1 MSIEKSFS
9 AEDLQGAQD
18 IQLLIDSEDS
28 APEIEIE
35 LLPDGGAE
43 VSIGEDGEKDVA
55 DDANL
60 AEVMD
65 DTDLTLISSELLE
78 LLEADKE
85 SRADWEKQ
93 YADGMEFLGFSMED
107 RTRPFKNACGVY
119 HPLLAESI
127 VQFQATAL
135 KELLPSSGP
144 VRAAVMGKE
153 TRERLMQAQRVKDFM
168 NYQITTVMEEY
179 TPEFDQ
185 LLFYVGYGGSAF
197 KKVYYD
203 ADKGRMTSALVLPDN
218 LFIPYYG
225 SSVMSQCERITH
237 RIPMSTNAF
246 RKAVVAG
253 RYIDPESNFDSTQT
267 GDMPTSEIT
276 DAVDRATGRSPSGYE
291 EEMFL
296 LEFQVDYDMPGF
308 EDKGDDGEPTGIK
321 LPYVITIEESSGKV
335 VGIRRNSDEK
345 GRRKEY
351 YVHYTLVQGP
361 GAYGLG
367 FLHLIGGL
375 TKTAT
380 AALRQLIDA
389 GTLANLPAGF
399 KAKGARIMN
408 DDVPLQPGEFRDMDA
423 GGVELQ
429 NSLLPLP
436 YKEPSQTLFAL
447 LGFCVD
453 AGRRLA
459 SITDMQVGDS
469 NQNAAVGTTIA
480 LLEKGSA
487 VMSAIHKRLHYAQK
501 LEFKLL
507 AKGFAEYL
515 PPEYPYDVPGESRTI
530 KARDFD
536 DRVDVVPV
544 SDPNIFSVAQ
554 RITMAQ
560 TALQL
565 AQSAPQ
571 MHDMY
576 EAYRRMYEAVGM
588 RDIDAILPPQN
599 SDRPKDPMSENA
611 DVLDGAKLKAFAG
624 QQHDAHITAHILLAL
639 SGTAQANPL
648 VLSAIQKHIFEHVR
662 LKSEEAV
669 EAELFMQY
677 GTDPDRMVSALQR
690 EGMVAIKAAQFY
702 QEAKTL
708 QEQLSGEAN
717 QQPDPVVQ
725 LKEKELA
732 IRDQEAKTR
741 AQEGAG
747 RMQLAEKKEQN
758 DVAEAQQRIQ
768 LQEAALNAADE
779 RDLQRIRQQEIDR
792 AQNASFEAARM
803 QQQQQQQMQQMQA
816 QQQGPQN
823 GQ

>member
-9 AEDLQGAQD
+9 SEDLQGAED
-18 IQLLIDSEDS
+18 IQVLIEGEGN
-28 APEIEIE
+28 APAIDIE

-43 VSIGEDGEKDVA
+43 IEIEAAPEVA

-60 AEVMD
+60 VEVMD
-65 DTDLTLISSELLE
+65 DTDLAAIASELLE
-78 LLEADKE
+78 SLESDKE
-85 SRADWEKQ
+85 SRSDWEKQ
-93 YADGMEFLGFSMED
+93 YADGMEFLGFSIDD
-107 RTRPFKNACGVY
+107 RTKPFKGACGVY
-119 HPLLAESI
+119 HPLLSESI

-135 KELLPSSGP
+135 KELMPSGGP
-144 VRAAVMGKE
+144 VRTTVMGKE
-153 TRERLMQAQRVKDFM
+153 TRERTMQAQRVKDFM

-185 LLFYVGYGGSAF
+185 MLFYVGYGGSAF
-197 KKVYYD
+197 KKIYYD
-203 ADKGRMTSALVLPDN
+203 YDKERMVSALVLPDN
-218 LFIPYYG
+218 LFIPYHG

-237 RIPMSTNAF
+237 RIPMSVNSF

-253 RYIDPESNFDSTQT
+253 RYIDPETNLDSTLT
-267 GDMPTSEIT
+267 DDLPTSDIADAT
-276 DAVDRATGRSPSGYE
+276 DRLIGRSPSGYDE
-291 EEMFL
+291 ELYL
-296 LEFQVDYDMPGF
+296 LEFQVNYDLPGF
-308 EDKGDDGEPTGIK
+308 EDVGEDGEPTGIK

-335 VGIRRNSDEK
+335 IGIRRNANKEGK
-345 GRRKEY
+345 RKEY
-351 YVHYTLVQGP
+351 YVHYVLVQGP

-367 FLHLIGGL
+367 FLHLVGGL

-423 GGVELQ
+423 GGAELQ
-429 NSLLPLP
+429 SSLLPLP

-453 AGRRLA
+453 AGRRMA

-480 LLEKGSA
+480 LLEKGSS
-487 VMSAIHKRLHYAQK
+487 VMSAIHKRLHYAQR

-507 AKGFAEYL
+507 AKGFAEFL

-560 TALQL
+560 TELQL

-571 MHDMY
+571 MHDLY
-576 EAYRRMYEAVGM
+576 EAYRRMYEAIGV
-588 RDIDAILPPQN
+588 RDIDRLLPPQN
-599 SDRPKDPMSENA
+599 ADRPKDPMSENA

-624 QQHDAHITAHILLAL
+624 QHHDAHIMSHILLAL
-639 SGTAQANPL
+639 SGSAQANPL
-648 VLSAIQKHIFEHVR
+648 VMQSIQKHIFEHVR
-662 LKSEEAV
+662 LKAEEGV

-702 QEAKTL
+702 QEAKNL
-708 QEQLSGEAN
+708 QEQLSGEKE
-717 QQPDPVVQ
+717 QPPDPVVE
-725 LKEKELA
+725 LKNKELA
-732 IRDQEAKTR
+732 IREQEAQGR
-741 AQEGAG
+741 AQNDQAKL
-747 RMQLAEKKEQN
+747 QLAQQKEQN
-758 DVAEAQQRIQ
+758 DVMEAQQRLQ
-768 LQEAALNAADE
+768 LQEAALNATDE
-779 RDLQRIRQQEIDR
+779 RDLQRIRQQEMDR
-792 AQNASFEAARM
+792 AQSAAIEQERM
-803 QQQQQQQMQQMQA
+803 AQQQMQQMQ
-816 QQQGPQN
+816 QMQQGAQN
-823 GQ
+823 GQQTPG

>member
-1 MSIEKSFS
+1 MSIEKAFS

-18 IQLLIDSEDS
+18 IQIMIEGEGN
-28 APEIEIE
+28 APEIEVE
-35 LLPDGGAE
+35 LLPDGGVE
-43 VSIGEDGEKDVA
+43 VEVGDEPEVA
-55 DDANL
+55 QDANL

-65 DTDLTLISSELLE
+65 PQDLALISSELLE
-78 LLEADKE
+78 LLEGDKE
-85 SRADWEKQ
+85 SRGDWEKQ
-93 YADGMEFLGFSMED
+93 YADGMEFLGFSMEE
-107 RTRPFKNACGVY
+107 RTKPFKGACGVY
-119 HPLLAESI
+119 HPLLSESI

-135 KELLPSSGP
+135 KELLPPGGP
-144 VRAAVMGKE
+144 VRTVVMGKE
-153 TRERLMQAQRVKDFM
+153 TRERAMQAQRVKDFM
-168 NYQITTVMEEY
+168 NYEITNVMEEY

-185 LLFYVGYGGSAF
+185 MLFYVGYGGSAF

-203 ADKGRMTSALVLPDN
+203 PDKERMVSALVLPDN
-218 LFIPYYG
+218 LYIPYYG

-237 RIPMSTNAF
+237 RIPMSANAF
-246 RKAVVAG
+246 RKAVIAG
-253 RYIDPESNFDSTQT
+253 RYIDPHSNFDDTLT
-267 GDMPTSEIT
+267 GDMPTSDISDAT
-276 DAVDRATGRSPSGYE
+276 DRVTGRSPSGYE
-291 EEMFL
+291 EEIFL
-296 LEFQVDYDMPGF
+296 LEFQLDYDLPGF
-308 EDKGDDGEPTGIK
+308 EDVDDDGEPTGIK

-335 VGIRRNSDEK
+335 VGVRRNTDVDGK
-345 GRRKEY
+345 RKEY
-351 YVHYTLVQGP
+351 YVHYLLVQGP

-380 AALRQLIDA
+380 AALRQLVDA

-429 NSLLPLP
+429 SSLLPLP

-453 AGRRLA
+453 AGRRMA
-459 SITDMQVGDS
+459 SITDLQVGDS

-480 LLEKGSA
+480 LLEKGSS
-487 VMSAIHKRLHYAQK
+487 VMSAIHKRLHYAQR

-536 DRVDVVPV
+536 ERIDVVPV

-560 TALQL
+560 TELQL

-571 MHDMY
+571 MHDLH
-576 EAYRRMYEAVGM
+576 EAYRRMYEAIGV

-599 SDRPKDPMSENA
+599 ADRPKDPMSENA

-624 QQHDAHITAHILLAL
+624 QHHDAHIMSHILLAL
-639 SGTAQANPL
+639 SGTVQGNPL
-648 VLSAIQKHIFEHVR
+648 VLSAVQKHIFEHVR
-662 LKSEEAV
+662 LKAEEAV

-677 GTDPDRMVSALQR
+677 GTDPDQMISALQR

-702 QEAKTL
+702 QEAKAL
-708 QEQLSGEAN
+708 QDQLSGEGAPPP
-717 QQPDPVVQ
+717 PDPVIE
-725 LKEKELA
+725 LKNKEL
-732 IRDQEAKTR
+732 DQR
-741 AQEGAG
+741 AQDSQAK
-747 RMQLAEKKEQN
+747 LALAAQKEQN
-758 DVAEAQQRIQ
+758 DVAEGQQKMALQQASLSANQQRDFQRIQ
-768 LQEAALNAADE
+768 QQQAE
-779 RDLQRIRQQEIDR
+779 RDQRAQMEMMRLMQQG
-792 AQNASFEAARM
+792 AQNA
-803 QQQQQQQMQQMQA
+803 QQT
-816 QQQGPQN
+816 PQ
-823 GQ
+823 

>member
-9 AEDLQGAQD
+9 SEDLQGAQD
-18 IQLLIDSEDS
+18 IQVLIEGDDN

-43 VSIGEDGEKDVA
+43 VSIGEDDKADVA
-55 DDANL
+55 EDANL

-65 DTDLTLISSELLE
+65 DTDLTMIASELLE

-85 SRADWEKQ
+85 SRSDWEKQ
-93 YADGMEFLGFSMED
+93 YADGMEFLGFSMEE
-107 RTRPFKNACGVY
+107 RTKPFKGACGVY
-119 HPLLAESI
+119 HPLLSESI

-135 KELLPSSGP
+135 KELMPSGGP
-144 VRAAVMGKE
+144 VRTVVMGKE
-153 TRERLMQAQRVKDFM
+153 TRERTMQAQRVKDFM

-197 KKVYYD
+197 KKIYYD
-203 ADKGRMTSALVLPDN
+203 YDKERMVSALVLPDN
-218 LFIPYYG
+218 LYIPYYG

-237 RIPMSTNAF
+237 RIPMSMNSF

-253 RYIDPESNFDSTQT
+253 RYIDPDTNMDATDS
-267 GDMPTSEIT
+267 GDLPTSDIT
-276 DAVDRATGRSPSGYE
+276 DATDRLLGRSPSGYE
-291 EEMFL
+291 EELFL
-296 LEFQVDYDMPGF
+296 LEFQVDYDLPGF
-308 EDKGDDGEPTGIK
+308 EDLDDDGEPTGIK
-321 LPYVITIEESSGKV
+321 LPYIITIEETSGRV
-335 VGIRRNSDEK
+335 IGIRRNSNKEGK
-345 GRRKEY
+345 RKEY
-351 YVHYTLVQGP
+351 YVHYLLVQGP

-380 AALRQLIDA
+380 AALRQLVDA

-423 GGVELQ
+423 GGAELQ

-436 YKEPSQTLFAL
+436 YKEPSQTLFQL

-459 SITDMQVGDS
+459 SITDLQVGDS

-480 LLEKGSA
+480 LLEKGSS
-487 VMSAIHKRLHYAQK
+487 VMSAIHKRLHYSQK

-507 AKGFAEYL
+507 AKGFAEFL

-536 DRVDVVPV
+536 ERVDVVPV

-560 TALQL
+560 TELQL

-571 MHDMY
+571 MHNMH
-576 EAYRRMYEAVGM
+576 EAYRRMYEAIGV
-588 RDIDAILPPQN
+588 RDIDGILPQQN
-599 SDRPKDPMSENA
+599 VDRPKDPMSENA
-611 DVLDGAKLKAFAG
+611 DVLDGAMLKAFAG
-624 QQHDAHITAHILLAL
+624 QHHDAHIMSHILLTL
-639 SGTAQANPL
+639 SGTAQANPM
-648 VLSAIQKHIFEHVR
+648 VLSSLQKHIFDHVR
-662 LKSEEAV
+662 LKAEEAV
-669 EAELFMQY
+669 EAELFKQY

-690 EGMVAIKAAQFY
+690 EGMVAIKSAEFY
-702 QEAKTL
+702 QEAKAL
-708 QEQLSGEAN
+708 QEQLSGAN
-717 QQPDPVVQ
+717 EPPADPVVELKNKELDLRAKDLQ
-725 LKEKELA
+725 LKEQDNQQSLTLA
-732 IRDQEAKTR
+732 QA
-741 AQEGAG
+741 
-747 RMQLAEKKEQN
+747 KEQN
-758 DVAEAQQRIQ
+758 SVAVDQERLMLQR
-768 LQEAALNAADE
+768 AALDDRNEQDFA
-779 RDLQRIRQQEIDR
+779 RIRQQEMDR
-792 AQNASFEAARM
+792 AQRAQQDQMRM
-803 QQQQQQQMQQMQA
+803 AQQQAQQMQQGA
-816 QQQGPQN
+816 QNAQPPQG
-823 GQ
+823 

>member
-9 AEDLQGAQD
+9 SEDLQGAED
-18 IQLLIDSEDS
+18 IQVLIEGEGN
-28 APEIEIE
+28 APAIDIE

-43 VSIGEDGEKDVA
+43 IEIEAAPEVGE
-55 DDANL
+55 DANL
-60 AEVMD
+60 VEVMD
-65 DTDLTLISSELLE
+65 DTDLAAIASELLE
-78 LLEADKE
+78 SLESDKE
-85 SRADWEKQ
+85 SRSDWEKQ
-93 YADGMEFLGFSMED
+93 YADGMEFLGFSIDD
-107 RTRPFKNACGVY
+107 RTKPFKGACGVY
-119 HPLLAESI
+119 HPLLSESI

-135 KELLPSSGP
+135 KELMPSGGP
-144 VRAAVMGKE
+144 VRTTVMGKE
-153 TRERLMQAQRVKDFM
+153 TRERTMQAQRVKDFM

-185 LLFYVGYGGSAF
+185 MLFYVGYGGSAF
-197 KKVYYD
+197 KKIYYD
-203 ADKGRMTSALVLPDN
+203 YDKERMVSALVLPDN
-218 LFIPYYG
+218 LFIPYHG

-237 RIPMSTNAF
+237 RIPMSVNSF

-253 RYIDPESNFDSTQT
+253 RYIDPETNLDSTL
-267 GDMPTSEIT
+267 T
-276 DAVDRATGRSPSGYE
+276 DVLPSSDIADATDRLIGRSPSGYDE
-291 EEMFL
+291 ELYL
-296 LEFQVDYDMPGF
+296 LEFQVNYDLPGF
-308 EDKGDDGEPTGIK
+308 EDVGEDGEPTGIK

-335 VGIRRNSDEK
+335 IGIRRNANKEGK
-345 GRRKEY
+345 RKEY
-351 YVHYTLVQGP
+351 YVHYVLVQGP

-367 FLHLIGGL
+367 FLHLVGGL

-423 GGVELQ
+423 GGAELQ
-429 NSLLPLP
+429 SSLLPLP

-453 AGRRLA
+453 AGRRMA

-487 VMSAIHKRLHYAQK
+487 VMSAIHKRLHYAQR

-507 AKGFAEYL
+507 AKGFSEFL
-515 PPEYPYDVPGESRTI
+515 PPEYPYDVPGEARTI

-560 TALQL
+560 TELQL

-571 MHDMY
+571 MHDLY
-576 EAYRRMYEAVGM
+576 EAYRRMYEAIGV
-588 RDIDAILPPQN
+588 RDIDRLLPPQN
-599 SDRPKDPMSENA
+599 ADRPKDPMSENA

-624 QQHDAHITAHILLAL
+624 QHHDAHIMSHILLAL
-639 SGTAQANPL
+639 SGSAQANPL
-648 VLSAIQKHIFEHVR
+648 VMSAIQKHIFEHVR

-702 QEAKTL
+702 QEAKNL
-708 QEQLSGEAN
+708 QEQLSGEKE
-717 QQPDPVVQ
+717 QPPDPVVE
-725 LKEKELA
+725 LKNKELT
-732 IRDQEAKTR
+732 IREQEAQGR
-741 AQEGAG
+741 AQNDQAKL
-747 RMQLAEKKEQN
+747 QLAQQKEQN
-758 DVAEAQQRIQ
+758 DVMEAQQRLQ
-768 LQEAALNAADE
+768 LQEAALNATDE
-779 RDLQRIRQQEIDR
+779 RDLQRIRQQEMDR
-792 AQNASFEAARM
+792 AQSAAIEQERM
-803 QQQQQQQMQQMQA
+803 AQQQMQQMQ
-816 QQQGPQN
+816 QMQQGAQN
-823 GQ
+823 GQQTPG

>member
-18 IQLLIDSEDS
+18 IQVMIEGEGNQ
-28 APEIEIE
+28 PEIEIE
-35 LLPDGGAE
+35 ITPDGGAE
-43 VSIGEDGEKDVA
+43 ITIGDDDKADVEE
-55 DDANL
+55 DANL

-65 DTDLTLISSELLE
+65 PTDLAMISSELLE
-78 LLEADKE
+78 YLEADKE
-85 SRADWEKQ
+85 SRSDWEKQ
-93 YADGMEFLGFSMED
+93 YADGMEFLGFSMEE
-107 RTRPFKNACGVY
+107 RTKPFKGACGVY
-119 HPLLAESI
+119 HPLLSESI

-135 KELLPSSGP
+135 KELLPPGGP
-144 VRAAVMGKE
+144 VRTVVMGKE
-153 TRERLMQAQRVKDFM
+153 TRERTMQAQRVKDFM

-203 ADKGRMTSALVLPDN
+203 PDKKRMCSALVLPDN
-218 LFIPYYG
+218 LYIPYYG

-237 RIPMSTNAF
+237 RIPMSSNTF

-253 RYIDPESNFDSTQT
+253 RYLDPETNLDNIANI
-267 GDMPTSEIT
+267 TSDIT
-276 DAVDRATGRSPSGYE
+276 DATDRLTGRASSGYE

-296 LEFQVDYDMPGF
+296 LEFQVDYDLPGF
-308 EDKGDDGEPTGIK
+308 EDVDDSGEPTGIK
-321 LPYVITIEESSGKV
+321 MPYIITIEESSGKV
-335 VGIRRNSDEK
+335 VGIRRNTNSE
-345 GRRKEY
+345 GERKEY
-351 YVHYTLVQGP
+351 YVHYLLVQGP

-429 NSLLPLP
+429 SSLLPLP

-453 AGRRLA
+453 AGRRMA
-459 SITDMQVGDS
+459 SITDIQVGDS

-480 LLEKGSA
+480 LLEKGSS

-560 TALQL
+560 TELQL

-571 MHDMY
+571 MHDLY
-576 EAYRRMYEAVGM
+576 EAYRRMYEAIGV
-588 RDIDAILPPQN
+588 RDIDSLLPPQN
-599 SDRPKDPMSENA
+599 ADRPKDPMSENA

-624 QQHDAHITAHILLAL
+624 QHHDAHIMSHILLAL
-639 SGTAQANPL
+639 SGTVQGNPL

-662 LKSEEAV
+662 LKAEETV

-677 GTDPDRMVSALQR
+677 GTDPDQMVSALQR
-690 EGMVAIKAAQFY
+690 EGMVALKAAQFY
-702 QEAKTL
+702 QEAKAL
-708 QEQLSGEAN
+708 QEQLSGENAPPP
-717 QQPDPVVQ
+717 PDPVVE
-725 LKEKELA
+725 LKNKEL
-732 IRDQEAKTR
+732 DMR
-741 AQEGAG
+741 AQEGQNKVQEA
-747 RMQLAEKKEQN
+747 QAKLALAQQKEQN
-758 DVAEAQQRIQ
+758 DVMEAQERLA
-768 LQEAALNAADE
+768 LQQAALTANQQ
-779 RDLQRIRQQEIDR
+779 RDFDRIRQQEAER
-792 AQNASFEAARM
+792 AQRAQLEMMRTMN
-803 QQQQQQQMQQMQA
+803 QGVQNA
-816 QQQGPQN
+816 QQNQP
-823 GQ
+823 

>member
-9 AEDLQGAQD
+9 SEDLQGAED
-18 IQLLIDSEDS
+18 IQVLIEGEGN
-28 APEIEIE
+28 APAIDIE

-43 VSIGEDGEKDVA
+43 IEIEAAPEVGE
-55 DDANL
+55 DANL
-60 AEVMD
+60 VEVMD
-65 DTDLTLISSELLE
+65 DTDLAAIASELLE
-78 LLEADKE
+78 SLESDKE
-85 SRADWEKQ
+85 SRSDWEKQ
-93 YADGMEFLGFSMED
+93 YADGMEFLGFSIDD
-107 RTRPFKNACGVY
+107 RTKPFKGACGVY
-119 HPLLAESI
+119 HPLLSESI

-135 KELLPSSGP
+135 KELMPSGGP
-144 VRAAVMGKE
+144 VRTTVMGKE
-153 TRERLMQAQRVKDFM
+153 TRERTMQAQRVKDFM

-185 LLFYVGYGGSAF
+185 MLFYVGYGGSAF
-197 KKVYYD
+197 KKIYYD
-203 ADKGRMTSALVLPDN
+203 YDKERMVSALVLPDN
-218 LFIPYYG
+218 LFIPYHG

-237 RIPMSTNAF
+237 RIPMSVNSF

-253 RYIDPESNFDSTQT
+253 RYIDPETNLDSTLT
-267 GDMPTSEIT
+267 DDLPTSDIADAT
-276 DAVDRATGRSPSGYE
+276 DRLIGRSPSGYDE
-291 EEMFL
+291 ELYL
-296 LEFQVDYDMPGF
+296 LEFQVNYDLPGF
-308 EDKGDDGEPTGIK
+308 EDVGEDGEPTGIK

-335 VGIRRNSDEK
+335 IGIRRNANKEGK
-345 GRRKEY
+345 RKEY
-351 YVHYTLVQGP
+351 YVHYVLVQGP

-367 FLHLIGGL
+367 FLHLVGGL

-423 GGVELQ
+423 GGAELQ
-429 NSLLPLP
+429 SSLLPLP

-453 AGRRLA
+453 AGRRMA

-480 LLEKGSA
+480 LLEKGSS
-487 VMSAIHKRLHYAQK
+487 VMSAIHKRLHYAQR

-507 AKGFAEYL
+507 AKGFAEFL

-560 TALQL
+560 TELQL

-571 MHDMY
+571 MHDLY
-576 EAYRRMYEAVGM
+576 EAYRRMYEAIGV
-588 RDIDAILPPQN
+588 RDIDRLLPPQN
-599 SDRPKDPMSENA
+599 ADRPKDPMSENA

-624 QQHDAHITAHILLAL
+624 QHHDAHIMSHILLAMT
-639 SGTAQANPL
+639 GTAQANPM
-648 VLSAIQKHIFEHVR
+648 VMSVIQKHIFEHVR
-662 LKSEEAV
+662 LKAEEAV

-702 QEAKTL
+702 QEAKNL
-708 QEQLSGEAN
+708 QEQLSGAN
-717 QQPDPVVQ
+717 EQPPDPVVE
-725 LKEKELA
+725 LKNKELDL
-732 IRDQEAKTR
+732 RAKDLDLK
-741 AQEGAG
+741 AQDNQAS
-747 RMQLAEKKEQN
+747 LALNQQKEQN
-758 DVAEAQQRIQ
+758 DVAEAQQRLM
-768 LQEAALNAADE
+768 LQRAGLDATNE
-779 RDLQRIRQQEIDR
+779 RDFDRIQQQEMDR
-792 AQNASFEAARM
+792 AQSAAIEQERM
-803 QQQQQQQMQQMQA
+803 AQQQMQQMQ
-816 QQQGPQN
+816 QGAQN
-823 GQ
+823 GQQTPG

>member
-18 IQLLIDSEDS
+18 IQVLIESEDNE
-28 APEIEIE
+28 PEIEIE

-43 VSIGEDGEKDVA
+43 VSIGEEDAAEVP

-60 AEVMD
+60 AEVMEEE
-65 DTDLTLISSELLE
+65 DLVAIASELLD
-78 LLEADKE
+78 LLESDKE
-85 SRADWEKQ
+85 SRSDWEKQ
-93 YADGMEFLGFSMED
+93 YADGMEFLGFSNDE
-107 RTRPFKNACGVY
+107 RTKPFKGACGVY
-119 HPLLAESI
+119 HPLLSESI

-135 KELLPSSGP
+135 KELMPSGGP
-144 VRAAVMGKE
+144 VRTVVMGKE
-153 TRERLMQAQRVKDFM
+153 TRERTMQAQRVKDFM

-197 KKVYYD
+197 KKIYYD
-203 ADKGRMTSALVLPDN
+203 YDKERMVSALVLPDN
-218 LFIPYYG
+218 LYIPYYG
-225 SSVMSQCERITH
+225 SSVMSQCERVTH
-237 RIPMSTNAF
+237 RIPMSTNSF

-253 RYIDPESNFDSTQT
+253 RYIDTDTNLDTTST
-267 GDMPTSEIT
+267 GDLPTSDIADAT
-276 DAVDRATGRSPSGYE
+276 DRLVGRSPSGYE
-291 EEMFL
+291 EEVFL
-296 LEFQVDYDMPGF
+296 LEFQVAYDLPGF
-308 EDKGDDGEPTGIK
+308 EDLDKDGEPTGIK
-321 LPYVITIEESSGKV
+321 LPYIITIEESSGKV
-335 VGIRRNSDEK
+335 VGIRRNFDEK
-345 GRRKEY
+345 GKRKEY
-351 YVHYTLVQGP
+351 YVHYLLVQGP

-436 YKEPSQTLFAL
+436 YKEPSQTLFQL

-487 VMSAIHKRLHYAQK
+487 VMSAIHKRLHYAQS

-507 AKGFAEYL
+507 ALGFGENL

-536 DRVDVVPV
+536 DRVDVRPV

-560 TALQL
+560 TELQL

-571 MHDMY
+571 MHNLY
-576 EAYRRMYEAVGM
+576 EAFHRMYEAIGV
-588 RDIDAILPPQN
+588 RDIDSLLPPQN
-599 SDRPKDPMSENA
+599 TDRPKDPMSENA
-611 DVLDGAKLKAFAG
+611 DVLDGATLKAFAG
-624 QQHDAHITAHILLAL
+624 QHHDAHILSHTLLAMT
-639 SGTAQANPL
+639 GTAQANPL
-648 VLSAIQKHIFEHVR
+648 IMSSIQKHIFEHVR
-662 LKSEEAV
+662 LKAEEAV
-669 EAELFMQY
+669 EAELFTQY

-702 QEAKTL
+702 QQAKAQ
-708 QEQLSGEAN
+708 QEELSGEN
-717 QQPDPVVQ
+717 QPPEDPVVELKNKELDLRAKDLA
-725 LKEKELA
+725 LKEQDTQASQML
-732 IRDQEAKTR
+732 
-741 AQEGAG
+741 AQE
-747 RMQLAEKKEQN
+747 KESN
-758 DVAEAQQRIQ
+758 AVAEAQQRLI
-768 LQEAALNAADE
+768 LQRAALNAADE
-779 RDLQRIRQQEIDR
+779 RDYDRIQQQEADR
-792 AQNASFEAARM
+792 AQRAQQEQARM
-803 QQQQQQQMQQMQA
+803 QQQQQAQQMQQQGAQNA
-816 QQQGPQN
+816 QQTQG
-823 GQ
+823 

>member
-18 IQLLIDSEDS
+18 IQVLIDSEDNE
-28 APEIEIE
+28 PEIEIE
-35 LLPDGGAE
+35 LLPDGSAE
-43 VSIGEDGEKDVA
+43 VSIGEDEKANVA
-55 DDANL
+55 EDANL
-60 AEVMD
+60 AEVLD
-65 DTDLTLISSELLE
+65 DNDLVSIASELLE
-78 LLEADKE
+78 FLESDKE

-93 YADGMEFLGFSMED
+93 YADGMEFLGFSMEE
-107 RTRPFKNACGVY
+107 RTKPFKGACGVY
-119 HPLLAESI
+119 HPLLSESI

-135 KELLPSSGP
+135 KELMPSGGP
-144 VRAAVMGKE
+144 VRTMVLGKE
-153 TRERLMQAQRVKDFM
+153 SRERLMQAQRVKDFM

-185 LLFYVGYGGSAF
+185 MLFYVGYGGSAF

-203 ADKGRMTSALVLPDN
+203 YDKERMVSALVLPDN
-218 LFIPYYG
+218 LYIPYYG

-237 RIPMSTNAF
+237 RIPMSMNAF
-246 RKAVVAG
+246 RKAIVAG
-253 RYIDPESNFDSTQT
+253 RYLDPETNLDNTT
-267 GDMPTSEIT
+267 GDLPTSDIT
-276 DAVDRATGRSPSGYE
+276 DATDRLVGRSPSGYE
-291 EEMFL
+291 EEVFL
-296 LEFQVDYDMPGF
+296 LEFQVDYDLPGF
-308 EDKGDDGEPTGIK
+308 EDMADDGEPTGIK
-321 LPYVITIEESSGKV
+321 LPYIITVEEASGRVI
-335 VGIRRNSDEK
+335 GIRRNQSEEGK
-345 GRRKEY
+345 RKEY
-351 YVHYTLVQGP
+351 YVHYQLVQGP

-380 AALRQLIDA
+380 AALRQLVDA

-436 YKEPSQTLFAL
+436 YKEPSQTLFQL

-459 SITDMQVGDS
+459 SITDLQVGDS

-480 LLEKGSA
+480 LLEKGSS

-507 AKGFAEYL
+507 ALGFGEYL

-536 DRVDVVPV
+536 SRVDVLPI

-560 TALQL
+560 TELQL

-571 MHDMY
+571 MHNLH
-576 EAYRRMYEAVGM
+576 EAYRRMYEAIGV
-588 RDIDAILPPQN
+588 RDIDSILPPQN
-599 SDRPKDPMSENA
+599 TDRPKDPMSENA
-611 DVLDGAKLKAFAG
+611 DVLDGAMLKAFAG
-624 QQHDAHITAHILLAL
+624 QHHDAHILSHTLLAMTG
-639 SGTAQANPL
+639 SAQANPL
-648 VLSAIQKHIFEHVR
+648 VLSSIQKHIFEHVR
-662 LKSEEAV
+662 LKAEEAV
-669 EAELFMQY
+669 EAELFTQY

-690 EGMVAIKAAQFY
+690 EGMVAIKSAQFY
-702 QEAKTL
+702 QQAKAQ
-708 QEQLSGEAN
+708 QEELSGAN
-717 QQPDPVVQ
+717 QPPEDPVVE
-725 LKEKELA
+725 LKNKELDLRAKDLDLKAQDTQSSQMLAQEKEGNA
-732 IRDQEAKTR
+732 
-741 AQEGAG
+741 
-747 RMQLAEKKEQN
+747 
-758 DVAEAQQRIQ
+758 VAEAQQRLM
-768 LQEAALNAADE
+768 LQRAALNAADE
-779 RDLQRIRQQEIDR
+779 RDYDRIQQQEADR
-792 AQNASFEAARM
+792 AQRAQQEQARM
-803 QQQQQQQMQQMQA
+803 QQQQQAQQMQQQGAPNA
-816 QQQGPQN
+816 QQTQG
-823 GQ
+823 